1 MASRPSILK
10 NIKPDIR
17 LDGMPFIRSGGMLSE
32 PLVKPESG
40 ARSASTSYRTDAFY
54 VNVVTMTQS
63 ESVNRLD

>member
-10 NIKPDIR
+10 NIKPDVR
-17 LDGMPFIRSGGMLSE
+17 LDVMRLIRSGGMLSE

-40 ARSASTSYRTDAFY
+40 ARSASTSYRWDAFY